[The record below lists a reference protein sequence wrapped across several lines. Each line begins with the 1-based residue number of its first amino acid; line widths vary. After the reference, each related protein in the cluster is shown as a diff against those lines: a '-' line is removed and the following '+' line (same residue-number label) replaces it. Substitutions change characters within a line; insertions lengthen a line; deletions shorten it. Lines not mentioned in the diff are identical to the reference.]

1 MSKPQI
7 IPMHSY
13 DAMPVFA
20 NMVLTI
26 MLKYDHVLDPIML
39 KNAMVE
45 LVDRDGWRKLG
56 ARLKYEVHKNSDFAL
71 QNRN

>member
-1 MSKPQI
+1 
-7 IPMHSY
+7 
-13 DAMPVFA
+13 MPVFA